1 MKNYALIGDIHSI
14 YSRLSQALTYCQEY
28 DLVPIFLGD
37 IFDSRCS
44 VSDSVSVYNSI
55 RDAEQTLG
63 AVVLQS
69 NHQDK
74 LIRYLKGH
82 KVTLNNGLN
91 TTVSE
96 FKESNI
102 DFNDLLEWLDSKPY
116 GVVFKDKN
124 DVEYRCAHAY
134 FSSRIEVSDYDEIEL
149 IHSEKLNKKL
159 KSVMIYGPVNNEG
172 RIHWWETPKRH
183 DYVMVSGHYHKLII
197 EDHCL
202 VLDGECGDEGDHAFL
217 ALYDVNKKL
226 LKKFF

>member
-14 YSRLSQALTYCQEY
+14 HSRLSQALTYCQEH
-28 DLVPIFLGD
+28 DLTPIFLGD

-44 VSDSVSVYNSI
+44 ISDSVSVYNLI
-55 RDAEQTLG
+55 RDAEKTLG
-63 AVVLQS
+63 AIVLQS

-82 KVTLNNGLN
+82 KIALSNGLDI
-91 TTVSE
+91 TVNE
-96 FKESNI
+96 FKNSDV
-102 DFNDLLEWLDSKPY
+102 DFSDLLEWLVCKPY

-134 FSSRIEVSDYDEIEL
+134 FSSRIEISDYEDVYFV
-149 IHSEKLNKKL
+149 HSDVLNKKL
-159 KSVMIYGPVNNEG
+159 KSVMIYGPVNNG
-172 RIHWWETPKRH
+172 CRIHWWETPKKY

-202 VLDGECGDEGDHAFL
+202 VLDGECGNEGDHVFL